1 MQKGMTQR
9 EAKRRIEAT
18 AERIKQVLIDIDNKY
33 PHRDRTRLPPRSY
46 EEEKEKAKKALLR
59 MVRRYFWLFP
69 GVN

>member
-18 AERIKQVLIDIDNKY
+18 AERIKQVLIDIDSRY
-33 PHRDRTRLPPRSY
+33 PPRDETQLSPRSY
-46 EEEKEKAKKALLR
+46 EEEREKAEKALLR

-69 GVN
+69 GIN